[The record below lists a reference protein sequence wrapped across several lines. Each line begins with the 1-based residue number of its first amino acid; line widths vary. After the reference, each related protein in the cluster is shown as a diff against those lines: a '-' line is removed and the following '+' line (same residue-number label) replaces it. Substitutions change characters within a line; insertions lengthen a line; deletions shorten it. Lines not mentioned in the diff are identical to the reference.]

1 MLLDADNA
9 RLQELKSRRKNI
21 YLQKAFEKKI
31 WNEERPADP
40 ATAFE
45 IRIMLNR
52 ALGLPDNYQFFRK
65 YFALM
70 CEDKILRGK
79 MKLWNE
85 ERPYELASDE
95 ELAIMFTRAVTR
107 NSELNVLVLT
117 REQVAEVIGR
127 DFL

>member
-1 MLLDADNA
+1 MSDEHQKFADA
-9 RLQELKSRRKNI
+9 KKKRKNA
-21 YLQKAFEKKI
+21 YLQKAFDKKI
-31 WNEERPADP
+31 WNEERLADA

-45 IRIMLNR
+45 IRVMLNR

-65 YFALM
+65 HFALM

-85 ERPYELASDE
+85 ERPYELASDD
-95 ELAIMFTRAVTR
+95 ELSLMFTRAVTR

-117 REQVAEVIGR
+117 REQVAEVCGR
-127 DFL
+127 DFM

>member
-1 MLLDADNA
+1 MSDEHQKFADA
-9 RLQELKSRRKNI
+9 KKKRKNA
-21 YLQKAFEKKI
+21 YLQKAFDKKI
-31 WNEERPADP
+31 WNEERLADA

-45 IRIMLNR
+45 IRVMLNR

-65 YFALM
+65 HFALM

-95 ELAIMFTRAVTR
+95 EVAIMFTRAVTR

-117 REQVAEVIGR
+117 REQMAEVV
-127 DFL
+127 

>member
-1 MLLDADNA
+1 
-9 RLQELKSRRKNI
+9 
-21 YLQKAFEKKI
+21 
-31 WNEERPADP
+31 
-40 ATAFE
+40 
-45 IRIMLNR
+45 
-52 ALGLPDNYQFFRK
+52 
-65 YFALM
+65 M

-85 ERPYELASDE
+85 KRPYELASDE

-127 DFL
+127 DFM